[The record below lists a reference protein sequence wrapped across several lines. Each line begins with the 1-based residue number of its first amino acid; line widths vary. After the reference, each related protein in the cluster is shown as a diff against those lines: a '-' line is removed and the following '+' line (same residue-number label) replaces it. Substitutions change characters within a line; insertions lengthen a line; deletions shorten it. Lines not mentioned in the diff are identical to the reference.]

1 MTAIRCFHG
10 NAQPDDIFWTM
21 QAGDMPEVA
30 FDGPISEYVWL
41 DESTRRMADLFKADL
56 YAAGKG
62 GPVTVR
68 VNSPGGDVF
77 AASALRAV
85 MLDYPGD
92 ITTRVDS
99 VCASAATFLLTAGK
113 RTVMLDT
120 ASVMI
125 HDPSVLVFLADINI
139 DTGQMIVDALKA
151 FKDNAL
157 AAYEKRTGLSRSRL
171 SNMMSK
177 TTYMSA
183 RQAVDYGFADE
194 ILPGNQQPA
203 PRLTEQFVDSLAS
216 CYGEVPA
223 AVMALVQAWPEP
235 DPEPLNVINPEAQR
249 LREYIQVYKQEKRLC
264 QT

>member
-1 MTAIRCFHG
+1 MSDIRCFEGHARP
-10 NAQPDDIFWTM
+10 NEPFWTM
-21 QAGDMPEVA
+21 KAGQPEVA

-41 DESTRRMADLFKADL
+41 DESTRARMADLFKADL

-85 MLDYPGD
+85 MLDYPGE

-125 HDPSVLVFLADINI
+125 HDPSVQVFLADINI
-139 DTGQMIVDALKA
+139 QTGQMIVDALKA

-157 AAYEKRTGLSRSRL
+157 AAYQSRTGLSRERL
-171 SNMMSK
+171 SNMMTK

-183 RQAVDYGFADE
+183 QSAVDLGFADE
-194 ILPGNQQPA
+194 ILPGNQQAA
-203 PRLTEQFVDSLAS
+203 PRLTAQFVNSLA
-216 CYGEVPA
+216 GDVPA
-223 AVMALVQAWPEP
+223 LVMSLVETLP
-235 DPEPLNVINPEAQR
+235 DPAPIDNDSNREAAR
-249 LREYIQVYKQEKRLC
+249 LRDYIQVYKS
-264 QT
+264 